1 MEIKSRVTRFAGLLC
16 IAGALQGF
24 PVIYSANPG
33 GIISVAR
40 QGTYHLTGT
49 IVDGY
54 GEPVIGAN
62 VVEKGTTNGTVTDID
77 GKFSLEVA
85 PYAVLTI
92 SFIGYISKEIT
103 LKGEK
108 ELKVVLVEDMQKLD
122 EVVVVGYGTQRRSL
136 VTNAISQFK
145 PTEENMRS
153 VMSPSELLQGRIAGV
168 SISTSSGNLGSAE
181 KMSIRGSS
189 SLSASNEPLYVID
202 GIPLSNNSASLYS
215 FGENMSSL
223 ATLNL
228 TDIESIEVLKDAA
241 SAAIYGSRATN
252 GVVLITTKKAKEGQT
267 LVNIN
272 TSFGFKKVVAV
283 SYTHL
288 TLPTIA

>member
-62 VVEKGTTNGTVTDID
+62 VVEKGTTNGAVTDID

-85 PYAVLTI
+85 PDAVLTI

-108 ELKVVLVEDMQKLD
+108 ELKVALVERYADA
-122 EVVVVGYGTQRRSL
+122 GRSGRSRL
-136 VTNAISQFK
+136 WH
-145 PTEENMRS
+145 TEESEPDRSRQQVTSEVFDNRS
-153 VMSPSELLQGRIAGV
+153 VPM
-168 SISTSSGNLGSAE
+168 
-181 KMSIRGSS
+181 
-189 SLSASNEPLYVID
+189 
-202 GIPLSNNSASLYS
+202 
-215 FGENMSSL
+215 
-223 ATLNL
+223 
-228 TDIESIEVLKDAA
+228 
-241 SAAIYGSRATN
+241 
-252 GVVLITTKKAKEGQT
+252 
-267 LVNIN
+267 
-272 TSFGFKKVVAV
+272 
-283 SYTHL
+283 
-288 TLPTIA
+288 

>member
-85 PYAVLTI
+85 PDAVLTI

-103 LKGEK
+103 LKG
-108 ELKVVLVEDMQKLD
+108 
-122 EVVVVGYGTQRRSL
+122 
-136 VTNAISQFK
+136 
-145 PTEENMRS
+145 
-153 VMSPSELLQGRIAGV
+153 
-168 SISTSSGNLGSAE
+168 
-181 KMSIRGSS
+181 
-189 SLSASNEPLYVID
+189 
-202 GIPLSNNSASLYS
+202 
-215 FGENMSSL
+215 
-223 ATLNL
+223 
-228 TDIESIEVLKDAA
+228 
-241 SAAIYGSRATN
+241 
-252 GVVLITTKKAKEGQT
+252 
-267 LVNIN
+267 
-272 TSFGFKKVVAV
+272 
-283 SYTHL
+283 
-288 TLPTIA
+288 

>member
-85 PYAVLTI
+85 PDAVLTI

-108 ELKVVLVEDMQKLD
+108 ELKSGLGGRYTD
-122 EVVVVGYGTQRRSL
+122 VGRSGRGRL
-136 VTNAISQFK
+136 WH
-145 PTEENMRS
+145 TEESEPDRSRRTGDQRS
-153 VMSPSELLQGRIAGV
+153 V
-168 SISTSSGNLGSAE
+168 
-181 KMSIRGSS
+181 
-189 SLSASNEPLYVID
+189 
-202 GIPLSNNSASLYS
+202 
-215 FGENMSSL
+215 
-223 ATLNL
+223 
-228 TDIESIEVLKDAA
+228 
-241 SAAIYGSRATN
+241 
-252 GVVLITTKKAKEGQT
+252 
-267 LVNIN
+267 
-272 TSFGFKKVVAV
+272 
-283 SYTHL
+283 
-288 TLPTIA
+288 

>member
-62 VVEKGTTNGTVTDID
+62 VVEKGTTNGAVTDID

-85 PYAVLTI
+85 PDAVLTI

-103 LKGEK
+103 LKGERAENYK
-108 ELKVVLVEDMQKLD
+108 EDLTHNIMPFWLKNGLD
-122 EVVVVGYGTQRRSL
+122 KEHGGIYTCE
-136 VTNAISQFK
+136 I
-145 PTEENMRS
+145 
-153 VMSPSELLQGRIAGV
+153 GR
-168 SISTSSGNLGSAE
+168 
-181 KMSIRGSS
+181 
-189 SLSASNEPLYVID
+189 ASCRERV
-202 GIPLSNNSASLYS
+202 
-215 FGENMSSL
+215 
-223 ATLNL
+223 
-228 TDIESIEVLKDAA
+228 
-241 SAAIYGSRATN
+241 
-252 GVVLITTKKAKEGQT
+252 
-267 LVNIN
+267 
-272 TSFGFKKVVAV
+272 
-283 SYTHL
+283 
-288 TLPTIA
+288 

>member
-16 IAGALQGF
+16 IAGALQGI

-85 PYAVLTI
+85 PDAVLTI
-92 SFIGYISKEIT
+92 SFIGYIPKEIT

-108 ELKVVLVEDMQKLD
+108 ELKVVLVEDTQTLD
-122 EVVVVGYGTQRRSL
+122 EVVVARL
-136 VTNAISQFK
+136 WH
-145 PTEENMRS
+145 TEESEPDRSRRTGDQRS
-153 VMSPSELLQGRIAGV
+153 V
-168 SISTSSGNLGSAE
+168 
-181 KMSIRGSS
+181 
-189 SLSASNEPLYVID
+189 
-202 GIPLSNNSASLYS
+202 
-215 FGENMSSL
+215 
-223 ATLNL
+223 
-228 TDIESIEVLKDAA
+228 
-241 SAAIYGSRATN
+241 
-252 GVVLITTKKAKEGQT
+252 
-267 LVNIN
+267 
-272 TSFGFKKVVAV
+272 
-283 SYTHL
+283 
-288 TLPTIA
+288 

>member
-85 PYAVLTI
+85 PDAVFYRIYTERNHTERRERAESGLGGRYAEA
-92 SFIGYISKEIT
+92 G
-103 LKGEK
+103 
-108 ELKVVLVEDMQKLD
+108 
-122 EVVVVGYGTQRRSL
+122 RSGRGRL
-136 VTNAISQFK
+136 RHA
-145 PTEENMRS
+145 EESEPDRSCRTGDQRS
-153 VMSPSELLQGRIAGV
+153 V
-168 SISTSSGNLGSAE
+168 
-181 KMSIRGSS
+181 
-189 SLSASNEPLYVID
+189 
-202 GIPLSNNSASLYS
+202 
-215 FGENMSSL
+215 
-223 ATLNL
+223 
-228 TDIESIEVLKDAA
+228 
-241 SAAIYGSRATN
+241 
-252 GVVLITTKKAKEGQT
+252 
-267 LVNIN
+267 
-272 TSFGFKKVVAV
+272 
-283 SYTHL
+283 
-288 TLPTIA
+288 

>member
-16 IAGALQGF
+16 IAGALQGI

-85 PYAVLTI
+85 PDAVLTI
-92 SFIGYISKEIT
+92 SFIGYIPKEIT

-108 ELKVVLVEDMQKLD
+108 ELKSGLGGRYAEA
-122 EVVVVGYGTQRRSL
+122 GRSGRGRL
-136 VTNAISQFK
+136 RHA
-145 PTEENMRS
+145 EESESYRSCRTGDQRS
-153 VMSPSELLQGRIAGV
+153 V
-168 SISTSSGNLGSAE
+168 
-181 KMSIRGSS
+181 
-189 SLSASNEPLYVID
+189 
-202 GIPLSNNSASLYS
+202 
-215 FGENMSSL
+215 
-223 ATLNL
+223 
-228 TDIESIEVLKDAA
+228 
-241 SAAIYGSRATN
+241 
-252 GVVLITTKKAKEGQT
+252 
-267 LVNIN
+267 
-272 TSFGFKKVVAV
+272 
-283 SYTHL
+283 
-288 TLPTIA
+288 